1 MEYKEDRYR
10 KRVEILDGFIKA
22 VEHPRETMEIM
33 IGNNNPRKGLQE
45 LFSLSEEQA
54 QAILDM
60 RIRVF
65 GEERKKLYEDRRDCE
80 DRLRIFRMVPKEERE
95 TWETISKAY
104 YKLVKNFYSIK

>member
-80 DRLRIFRMVPKEERE
+80 DNCVYSGWFQKKKGRHGKQSQRRTINWLKIF
-95 TWETISKAY
+95 TA
-104 YKLVKNFYSIK
+104 